1 MLPKGLKVGLEIG
14 EIMADETKTE
24 AVRLAVL
31 EVKVDNIEKRVDGME
46 AVIQD
51 IREVLVELRNKNPIN
66 EFLHKYWKHM
76 IAIVVLVMS
85 GNSAVLVEIL
95 KRTAESGTLF

>member
-1 MLPKGLKVGLEIG
+1 
-14 EIMADETKTE
+14 MADETQTE

-31 EVKVDNIEKRVDGME
+31 EVKVENIEKRVDGME

-66 EFLHKYWKHM
+66 EFLQKYWKHM
-76 IAIVVLVMS
+76 VAIVVLVMS

>member
-1 MLPKGLKVGLEIG
+1 
-14 EIMADETKTE
+14 MADETKTE

-46 AVIQD
+46 AGIQD
-51 IREVLVELRNKNPIN
+51 SREVLVELRNKNPIN
-66 EFLHKYWKHM
+66 EFLQKYWKHM

>member
-1 MLPKGLKVGLEIG
+1 
-14 EIMADETKTE
+14 MADETQTG

-66 EFLHKYWKHM
+66 EFLQKYWKHM

-95 KRTAESGTLF
+95 KRTAESGALF

>member
-1 MLPKGLKVGLEIG
+1 
-14 EIMADETKTE
+14 MADETKTE

-66 EFLHKYWKHM
+66 EFLQKYWKHM

-85 GNSAVLVEIL
+85 GNSAVLIEIL

>member
-1 MLPKGLKVGLEIG
+1 
-14 EIMADETKTE
+14 MADESQTA

-31 EVKVDNIEKRVDGME
+31 EVKVENIEKRVDGME

-51 IREVLVELRNKNPIN
+51 IREILVELRYKNPIN
-66 EFLHKYWKHM
+66 EFLQKYWKHI
-76 IAIVVLVMS
+76 IAIVFLIMS

>member
-1 MLPKGLKVGLEIG
+1 
-14 EIMADETKTE
+14 MADETQTE

-31 EVKVDNIEKRVDGME
+31 EVKVENIEKRVDGME

-66 EFLHKYWKHM
+66 EFLQKYWKHM

>member
-1 MLPKGLKVGLEIG
+1 
-14 EIMADETKTE
+14 MADETQTD

-66 EFLHKYWKHM
+66 EFLQKYWKHM
-76 IAIVVLVMS
+76 IAIVFLIMS
-85 GNSAVLVEIL
+85 GNSAVLVEVL

>member
-1 MLPKGLKVGLEIG
+1 
-14 EIMADETKTE
+14 MADETRTE

-31 EVKVDNIEKRVDGME
+31 EVKVENIEKRVDGME

-66 EFLHKYWKHM
+66 EFLQKYWKHM
-76 IAIVVLVMS
+76 IAIVFLIMS

>member
-1 MLPKGLKVGLEIG
+1 
-14 EIMADETKTE
+14 MADETKTE

-31 EVKVDNIEKRVDGME
+31 EVKVQNIEKRVDGME

-66 EFLHKYWKHM
+66 EFLQKYWKHM
-76 IAIVVLVMS
+76 IVIVVLVMS

>member
-1 MLPKGLKVGLEIG
+1 
-14 EIMADETKTE
+14 MADETRTE

-31 EVKVDNIEKRVDGME
+31 EVKVENIEKRVDGME

-66 EFLHKYWKHM
+66 EFLQKYWKHM

>member
-1 MLPKGLKVGLEIG
+1 
-14 EIMADETKTE
+14 MADETKTE

-31 EVKVDNIEKRVDGME
+31 EVKVENIEKRVDGME

-66 EFLHKYWKHM
+66 EFLQKYWKHM

>member
-1 MLPKGLKVGLEIG
+1 
-14 EIMADETKTE
+14 MADETKTE

-31 EVKVDNIEKRVDGME
+31 EVKVENIEKRVDGME

-66 EFLHKYWKHM
+66 EFLQKYWKHM
-76 IAIVVLVMS
+76 IAIVFLIMS

>member
-1 MLPKGLKVGLEIG
+1 
-14 EIMADETKTE
+14 MADETKTE

-66 EFLHKYWKHM
+66 EFLQKYWKHM
-76 IAIVVLVMS
+76 IAIVFLIMS
-85 GNSAVLVEIL
+85 GISAVLVEIL

>member
-1 MLPKGLKVGLEIG
+1 
-14 EIMADETKTE
+14 MADETQTA

-66 EFLHKYWKHM
+66 EFLQKYWKHM

-85 GNSAVLVEIL
+85 GNSAVLIEIL

>member
-1 MLPKGLKVGLEIG
+1 
-14 EIMADETKTE
+14 MADETQTE

-66 EFLHKYWKHM
+66 EFLQKYWKHM
-76 IAIVVLVMS
+76 IAIGFLIMS
-85 GNSAVLVEIL
+85 GNSAVLVEVL

>member
-1 MLPKGLKVGLEIG
+1 
-14 EIMADETKTE
+14 MADESQTE

-31 EVKVDNIEKRVDGME
+31 EVKVENIEKRVDGME

-66 EFLHKYWKHM
+66 EFLQKYWKHI
-76 IAIVVLVMS
+76 IAIVFLIMS
-85 GNSAVLVEIL
+85 GNSAVLVEVL

>member
-1 MLPKGLKVGLEIG
+1 
-14 EIMADETKTE
+14 MADETQTE

-66 EFLHKYWKHM
+66 EFLQKYWKHM
-76 IAIVVLVMS
+76 VAIVVLVMS
-85 GNSAVLVEIL
+85 GNSAVLVELL

>member
-1 MLPKGLKVGLEIG
+1 
-14 EIMADETKTE
+14 MADETRTE

-51 IREVLVELRNKNPIN
+51 IREVLVE
-66 EFLHKYWKHM
+66 
-76 IAIVVLVMS
+76 
-85 GNSAVLVEIL
+85 
-95 KRTAESGTLF
+95 

>member
-1 MLPKGLKVGLEIG
+1 
-14 EIMADETKTE
+14 MADETKTE

-66 EFLHKYWKHM
+66 EFLQKYWKHM

-85 GNSAVLVEIL
+85 GNSAVLIEIL
-95 KRTAESGTLF
+95 KRTAESGTLS

>member
-1 MLPKGLKVGLEIG
+1 MV
-14 EIMADETKTE
+14 DETKTE

-31 EVKVDNIEKRVDGME
+31 EVKVENIEKRVDGME

-66 EFLHKYWKHM
+66 EFLQKYWKHM

>member
-1 MLPKGLKVGLEIG
+1 
-14 EIMADETKTE
+14 MADETKTE

-31 EVKVDNIEKRVDGME
+31 EVKVDNIEKRIDGME

-66 EFLHKYWKHM
+66 EFLQKYWKHM
-76 IAIVVLVMS
+76 VAIVVLVMS

>member
-1 MLPKGLKVGLEIG
+1 
-14 EIMADETKTE
+14 MADETQID

-51 IREVLVELRNKNPIN
+51 IHKILVDLRNKNPIN
-66 EFLHKYWKHM
+66 EFLQKYWKHM
-76 IAIVVLVMS
+76 AAIVVLVMS
-85 GNSAVLVEIL
+85 GNSAVLIEIL
-95 KRTAESGTLF
+95 KRSAESGKLF

>member
-1 MLPKGLKVGLEIG
+1 MV
-14 EIMADETKTE
+14 DETQTE

-31 EVKVDNIEKRVDGME
+31 EVKVENIEKRVDGME

-66 EFLHKYWKHM
+66 EFLQKYWKHM

>member
-1 MLPKGLKVGLEIG
+1 
-14 EIMADETKTE
+14 MADETRTE

-31 EVKVDNIEKRVDGME
+31 EVKVENIEKRVDGME

-66 EFLHKYWKHM
+66 EFQQMYLKDL
-76 IAIVVLVMS
+76 IAIVVLVMI

-95 KRTAESGTLF
+95 KRTAESCTLF

>member
-1 MLPKGLKVGLEIG
+1 MV
-14 EIMADETKTE
+14 DETRTE

-31 EVKVDNIEKRVDGME
+31 EVKVENIEKRVDGME

-66 EFLHKYWKHM
+66 EFLQKYWKHM

-85 GNSAVLVEIL
+85 GNSAVLVEVL

>member
-1 MLPKGLKVGLEIG
+1 
-14 EIMADETKTE
+14 MADETKTE

-31 EVKVDNIEKRVDGME
+31 EVKVENIEKRVDGME

-66 EFLHKYWKHM
+66 EFLQKYWKHI
-76 IAIVVLVMS
+76 IAIVFLIMS
-85 GNSAVLVEIL
+85 GNSAVLVEVL

>member
-1 MLPKGLKVGLEIG
+1 
-14 EIMADETKTE
+14 MADETKTE

-31 EVKVDNIEKRVDGME
+31 EVKVDNIEKRVAGIE

-66 EFLHKYWKHM
+66 EFLQKYWKHM
-76 IAIVVLVMS
+76 IAIVFLIMS
-85 GNSAVLVEIL
+85 GNSAVLVEVL

>member
-1 MLPKGLKVGLEIG
+1 
-14 EIMADETKTE
+14 MADETKTE
-24 AVRLAVL
+24 AVRLAIL

-66 EFLHKYWKHM
+66 EFLQKYWKHM

-95 KRTAESGTLF
+95 KRTAESGALF

>member
-1 MLPKGLKVGLEIG
+1 
-14 EIMADETKTE
+14 MADETQTE

-31 EVKVDNIEKRVDGME
+31 EVKVENIEKRVDGME

-66 EFLHKYWKHM
+66 EFLYKYWKHM

>member
-1 MLPKGLKVGLEIG
+1 
-14 EIMADETKTE
+14 MADETRTE

-31 EVKVDNIEKRVDGME
+31 EVKVENIEKRVDGME

-66 EFLHKYWKHM
+66 EFLQKYWKHM

-85 GNSAVLVEIL
+85 GNSAVLIEIL
-95 KRTAESGTLF
+95 KRTAESGKLF

>member
-1 MLPKGLKVGLEIG
+1 MV
-14 EIMADETKTE
+14 DETKTE
-24 AVRLAVL
+24 AVLLAVL
-31 EVKVDNIEKRVDGME
+31 EVKVENIEKRVDGME

-66 EFLHKYWKHM
+66 EFLQKYWKHM
-76 IAIVVLVMS
+76 IAIVILVMS

>member
-1 MLPKGLKVGLEIG
+1 
-14 EIMADETKTE
+14 MADETRTE

-31 EVKVDNIEKRVDGME
+31 EVKVENIEKRVDGME

-66 EFLHKYWKHM
+66 EFLQKYWKHM

-85 GNSAVLVEIL
+85 GNSAVLIEIL

>member
-1 MLPKGLKVGLEIG
+1 
-14 EIMADETKTE
+14 MADETQTE

-31 EVKVDNIEKRVDGME
+31 EVKVENIEKRVDGME

-66 EFLHKYWKHM
+66 EFLQKYWKHI
-76 IAIVVLVMS
+76 IAIVFLIMS
-85 GNSAVLVEIL
+85 GNSAVLVEVL

>member
-1 MLPKGLKVGLEIG
+1 MLQKGLKVGLEIG

-66 EFLHKYWKHM
+66 EFLQKYWKHM

>member
-1 MLPKGLKVGLEIG
+1 
-14 EIMADETKTE
+14 MADETKTE

-66 EFLHKYWKHM
+66 EFLQKYWKHM

-95 KRTAESGTLF
+95 KRTAESGALF

>member
-1 MLPKGLKVGLEIG
+1 
-14 EIMADETKTE
+14 MADETRTE

-66 EFLHKYWKHM
+66 EFLQKYWKHM

-85 GNSAVLVEIL
+85 GNSAVLIEIL

>member
-1 MLPKGLKVGLEIG
+1 
-14 EIMADETKTE
+14 MADETQTE

-31 EVKVDNIEKRVDGME
+31 EVKVENIEKRVDGME

-66 EFLHKYWKHM
+66 EFLQKYWKHM
-76 IAIVVLVMS
+76 IAIVFLIMS

>member
-1 MLPKGLKVGLEIG
+1 
-14 EIMADETKTE
+14 MADETKTE

-31 EVKVDNIEKRVDGME
+31 EVKVDNIEKRVEGME

-66 EFLHKYWKHM
+66 EFLQKYWKHM

>member
-1 MLPKGLKVGLEIG
+1 
-14 EIMADETKTE
+14 MADETKTE

-31 EVKVDNIEKRVDGME
+31 EVKVENIEKRVDGME

-66 EFLHKYWKHM
+66 EFLQKYWKHM
-76 IAIVVLVMS
+76 VAIVVLVMS

>member
-1 MLPKGLKVGLEIG
+1 
-14 EIMADETKTE
+14 MAEEDKTND

-51 IREVLVELRNKNPIN
+51 IREVLVELRNKNPIT
-66 EFLHKYWKHM
+66 EFLYKYWKHM
-76 IAIVVLVMS
+76 IAIVFLVMS
-85 GNSAVLVEIL
+85 GNSAVLVEVL